1 MERRGSG
8 RAPGPEDHQAAISMG
23 HSVQAWDKWYDR
35 YAFERDTQEGVN
47 LMQDW
52 RSQLL
57 TSEFANLALPDMP
70 SQDDEDAYVEIEEE
84 SDMSDAVDAD

>member
-1 MERRGSG
+1 MMERRGSG

-57 TSEFANLALPDMP
+57 ISQFANLALPDMP
-70 SQDDEDAYVEIEEE
+70 SLESEDVYDGQEEE
-84 SDMSDAVDAD
+84 SELEDAE